1 MVRVEIG
8 VLNRRYLACQI
19 SAIKFA
25 KCARSRDFFLRS
37 SLRIASKVN
46 QSGWAGLSQEQRR
59 DRRKKIARCVR
70 INRWRKSLAIFA
82 GDQIRCD
89 RRIKCQVCRQLK
101 AYCILRRMAVSYSL
115 LRRLKISTRP
125 KNVLK

>member
-25 KCARSRDFFLRS
+25 KCVPAIFLRS

-46 QSGWAGLSQEQRR
+46 QSGWAGLSHEQRR
-59 DRRKKIARCVR
+59 DRCPHQSVAKITCDF
-70 INRWRKSLAIFA
+70 RWRSNSL
-82 GDQIRCD
+82 RS
-89 RRIKCQVCRQLK
+89 
-101 AYCILRRMAVSYSL
+101 SY
-115 LRRLKISTRP
+115 KMP
-125 KNVLK
+125 GVLPA